1 MLYAGLCRN
10 MQPCFFMPPTS
21 YTMSPTPY
29 TMLKRMP
36 KNSPKK
42 IGLKENWPKKKATLK
57 V

>member
-1 MLYAGLCRN
+1 
-10 MQPCFFMPPTS
+10 MQGCVEICNPVFFMPPTS